1 MKKITLFNIRSPK
14 IFNLLI
20 SIFIVLFLNLPL
32 WSFLYKLTITDY
44 IIPISFL
51 LSFFIVLICFIYI
64 GISLFT
70 FPYIHKFFLSFILI
84 CSSLTQYFMLKYGI
98 IVDSYMIQNVFETD
112 FKESLELTSYNMIL
126 NLLFL
131 GLLPSFTIYMVRLKY
146 PDKVF
151 GYIKF
156 FLYSVLALV
165 IFITTIFF
173 PI

>member
-1 MKKITLFNIRSPK
+1 
-14 IFNLLI
+14 
-20 SIFIVLFLNLPL
+20 
-32 WSFLYKLTITDY
+32 
-44 IIPISFL
+44 
-51 LSFFIVLICFIYI
+51 
-64 GISLFT
+64 
-70 FPYIHKFFLSFILI
+70 
-84 CSSLTQYFMLKYGI
+84 MLRYGI

-131 GLLPSFTIYMVRLKY
+131 GLLPSFTIYMVKLQY

-173 PI
+173 QYKTFVSVFRNHKDIIFRIIPNNFINGIYQNAILMLPKKHKKQISSNAKKVANGKSIKIEQYLFLLLEKLLEPIIFH